1 MMKLHLII
9 CFLTSIS
16 FIIKVCPKPI
26 KPKCNAKGN
35 SFINQ
40 VINTTSLDNLVQQQF
55 ISIQRNR
62 YRNNRDIFPVNQ
74 TPLITN
80 ISSINTANFKQFA
93 EKMISGDDRL
103 PKFKTKSFFILQV
116 MEYIDK
122 ELLYSKTLIKI
133 TFSLQ
138 AHSGDLKI
146 CAKIFGKN
154 AHSGSCDF
162 DAFYSL
168 EPVRNKNNRLGFFI
182 DVDKSNGIFNA
193 FVSTKNEVVASVNSI
208 MNIPQSADVFIRT
221 EMSNAFNPI
230 TLFNFT
236 ENTSMKNEE
245 GSIFLDEA
253 LSKTNMQFNE
263 CEMIKEDY
271 VKWCQ
276 FCNINTSYYS
286 PSCRKENDVI
296 LEDVTTLPSKS
307 FIDFKSLQVNS
318 LKALTFNVKGYHGRI
333 YATPLLSNNDLPIF
347 SIRQVNFE
355 SGFAQNP
362 LNFFKSQLFEI
373 SLNNTTKGTLE
384 SNDECLDMKIT
395 ILFSNNAT
403 SKCYYPP
410 RPLVYLMANNHNI
423 FLGHVEH
430 YQNLWNRLV
439 LDGFKKVMNI
449 TAEYYSINS
458 TVTQPNNY

>member
-1 MMKLHLII
+1 MMKLHLLI
-9 CFLTSIS
+9 CFLTSLS
-16 FIIKVCPKPI
+16 FIIKVCPNPI

-93 EKMISGDDRL
+93 ETMINGDDRL
-103 PKFKTKSFFILQV
+103 SKFKTKSFFILQV

-122 ELLYSKTLIKI
+122 ELLYSKTLMKI
-133 TFSLQ
+133 TLSLQ
-138 AHSGDLKI
+138 AHSRQLKI

-168 EPVRNKNNRLGFFI
+168 EKLRNKNNRLGFFI

-193 FVSTKNEVVASVNSI
+193 FVSTKNKVVASVNSI
-208 MNIPQSADVFIRT
+208 INIPHRADVFIRT
-221 EMSNAFNPI
+221 EMSNAFNLI

-236 ENTSMKNEE
+236 ENTSMKSED

-271 VKWCQ
+271 AKWCQ
-276 FCNINTSYYS
+276 FCNVNTSYSS
-286 PSCRKENDVI
+286 PLCQKENDVI

-307 FIDFKSLQVNS
+307 L
-318 LKALTFNVKGYHGRI
+318 
-333 YATPLLSNNDLPIF
+333 
-347 SIRQVNFE
+347 
-355 SGFAQNP
+355 
-362 LNFFKSQLFEI
+362 
-373 SLNNTTKGTLE
+373 
-384 SNDECLDMKIT
+384 
-395 ILFSNNAT
+395 
-403 SKCYYPP
+403 
-410 RPLVYLMANNHNI
+410 
-423 FLGHVEH
+423 
-430 YQNLWNRLV
+430 
-439 LDGFKKVMNI
+439 
-449 TAEYYSINS
+449 
-458 TVTQPNNY
+458 